1 MIVSGR
7 VWKFGD
13 DINTDFMMPGPALYL
28 PEAERVRY
36 VFQANRP
43 GWVDAMRPGDFIIG
57 GKSYGVGSSRPA
69 ALSLRN
75 LGVGCLI
82 AESING
88 LFFRNC
94 VNFGLLALQCP
105 GVHAMFEEGQICT
118 VNSDDFSIRNEQ
130 TDEVRFAAPV
140 PSELV
145 GLMVGGGIFPLLEKE
160 GLIAHEVQKPAPAAQ
175 AFGHRVGTAG

>member
-1 MIVSGR
+1 VISGR

-13 DINTDFMMPGPALYL
+13 NINTDLMMPGPALYL

-43 GWVDAMRPGDFIIG
+43 GWVDQMKPGEFIIG
-57 GKSYGVGSSRPA
+57 GHSYGVGSSRPA

-94 VNFGLLALQCP
+94 VNFGLLALECP
-105 GVHAMFEEGQICT
+105 GVHKMFEEGQIAVVSTDDLT
-118 VNSDDFSIRNEQ
+118 VRNEQ
-130 TDEVRFAAPV
+130 TGELRKALPV
-140 PSELV
+140 PRELID
-145 GLMVGGGIFPLLEKE
+145 LMVGGGIFPLLEKQE
-160 GLIAHEVQKPAPAAQ
+160 LIAPLPPKMDRSKKEAVSA
-175 AFGHRVGTAG
+175 

>member
-1 MIVSGR
+1 VISGR

-13 DINTDFMMPGPALYL
+13 NINTDLMMPGPALYL

-43 GWVDAMRPGDFIIG
+43 GWVDEMKRGDFIIG

-94 VNFGLLALQCP
+94 VNFGLLALECP
-105 GVHAMFEEGQICT
+105 GVHAMFEEGQTASVSTKDLT
-118 VNSDDFSIRNEQ
+118 VRNEQ
-130 TDEVRFAAPV
+130 TGEERKALSIPRQ
-140 PSELV
+140 LV
-145 GLMVGGGIFPLLEKE
+145 DLMCSGGVFPLLESQ
-160 GLIAHEVQKPAPAAQ
+160 GLIAPLPEKPA
-175 AFGHRVGTAG
+175 TAGKKEAANA

>member
-1 MIVSGR
+1 MISGR

-13 DINTDFMMPGPALYL
+13 NINTDFMMPGPALYL

-43 GWVDAMRPGDFIIG
+43 GWVDQMKRGDFIIG
-57 GKSYGVGSSRPA
+57 GHSYGVGSSRPA

-105 GVHAMFEEGQICT
+105 GVHAMFEEGQTAVVSRDDLT
-118 VNSDDFSIRNEQ
+118 VRNEQ
-130 TDEVRFAAPV
+130 TGEVRHALPV
-140 PSELV
+140 PRELV
-145 GLMVGGGIFPLLEKE
+145 DLMIGGGIFPLLEKQE
-160 GLIAHEVQKPAPAAQ
+160 LIAPLPPKMDNSKKE
-175 AFGHRVGTAG
+175 TANA

>member
-1 MIVSGR
+1 MMSGR

-13 DINTDFMMPGPALYL
+13 NINTDLMMPGPALYL
-28 PEAERVRY
+28 PEAERIRY

-43 GWVDAMRPGDFIIG
+43 GWVDQVRPGDFIIG

-75 LGVGCLI
+75 LQIGCLI

-94 VNFGLLALQCP
+94 VNFGLLALECP
-105 GVHAMFEEGQICT
+105 GVSSMFEEGQTAIVSTEDFT
-118 VNSDDFSIRNEQ
+118 VRNEQ
-130 TDEVRFAAPV
+130 TGAVLKATPV
-140 PSELV
+140 PRQLV
-145 GLMVGGGIFPLLEKE
+145 DLMCGGGIFPLLESL
-160 GLIAHEVQKPAPAAQ
+160 GAIAPLPPKGGKAMPQ
-175 AFGHRVGTAG
+175 ADARGG

>member
-1 MIVSGR
+1 MISGR

-13 DINTDFMMPGPALYL
+13 NINTDFMMPGPALYL

-43 GWVDAMRPGDFIIG
+43 GWVDQMKPGEFIIG
-57 GKSYGVGSSRPA
+57 GHSYGVGSSRPA

-105 GVHAMFEEGQICT
+105 GVHAMFEEGQTAIVSTDDLT
-118 VNSDDFSIRNEQ
+118 VRNEQ
-130 TDEVRFAAPV
+130 TGEVRQALPV
-140 PSELV
+140 PRELV
-145 GLMVGGGIFPLLEKE
+145 DLMIGGGIFPLLEKQE
-160 GLIAHEVQKPAPAAQ
+160 LIAPLPSKMDRTAKKEAAN
-175 AFGHRVGTAG
+175 A

>member
-1 MIVSGR
+1 MISGR

-13 DINTDFMMPGPALYL
+13 NINTDFMMPGPALYL

-43 GWVDAMRPGDFIIG
+43 GWVDQMKPGEFIIG
-57 GKSYGVGSSRPA
+57 GHSYGVGSSRPA

-75 LGVGCLI
+75 LRVGCLI

-105 GVHAMFEEGQICT
+105 GVHAMFEEGQTAIVSTDDLT
-118 VNSDDFSIRNEQ
+118 VRNEQ
-130 TDEVRFAAPV
+130 TGEVRQALPV
-140 PSELV
+140 PRELV
-145 GLMVGGGIFPLLEKE
+145 DLMIGGGIFPLLEKQE
-160 GLIAHEVQKPAPAAQ
+160 LIAPLPSKMDRAAKKE
-175 AFGHRVGTAG
+175 AANA

>member
-1 MIVSGR
+1 VISGR

-13 DINTDFMMPGPALYL
+13 SINTDMMMPGPALYL
-28 PEAERVRY
+28 PEAERIRY

-43 GWVDAMRPGDFIIG
+43 GWVDQVKRGDFIIG

-75 LGVGCLI
+75 VGIGCLI

-94 VNFGLLALQCP
+94 VSFGLLALECP
-105 GVHAMFEEGQICT
+105 GVHAMFEEGQTASVSTDDLT
-118 VNSDDFSIRNEQ
+118 VRNDQ
-130 TDEVRFAAPV
+130 TGEVRKALPI
-140 PSELV
+140 PRQ
-145 GLMVGGGIFPLLEKE
+145 LMDLMCGGGIFPLLESQ
-160 GLIAHEVQKPAPAAQ
+160 GLIAPLPAKP
-175 AFGHRVGTAG
+175 GKGGTLTA